1 MYFHACSV
9 SVDED
14 HDCEIA
20 VSVLVP
26 GGSINDSGT
35 IRLPAHQALIV
46 GREIIRMA
54 KSVLDDGERI
64 I

>member
-9 SVDED
+9 FIDED

-46 GREIIRMA
+46 GREIVRIASEM
-54 KSVLDDGERI
+54 LDAEE
-64 I
+64 